1 MGDSWNPDD
10 TITEVEL
17 VRQAKIGA
25 VSGMTIEQTSGGYQV
40 IVGLKWHPRRVVL
53 RTRRGLTEPRIF
65 KSLERLI
72 DHIRDRYSSIR
83 EIGIVLLPPAQVKR
97 ATHNTATKK

>member
-10 TITEVEL
+10 TITEAEL

-25 VSGMTIEQTSGGYQV
+25 INGMTIEQTSAGYQV
-40 IVGLKWHPRRVVL
+40 VVALKWHPRKVAL

-65 KSLERLI
+65 KSLERLV
-72 DHIRDRYSSIR
+72 DLIR
-83 EIGIVLLPPAQVKR
+83 ERFPSVRELGIVLIPSAQVKR
-97 ATHNTATKK
+97 AVRKSVTRT